1 MQFFIFMTCMLCGI
15 VSGVVYDV
23 LFIARAVLCG
33 VDKSAYTVKDKI
45 FIIAAD
51 ILYCLVFAAGFIF
64 TSVMFDFEGLRL
76 YMLIGCV
83 LGALI
88 YLKSFHLIVAFFCKK
103 VYNGITK
110 RKEKSG
116 GRTKANSNGGGD
128 NGERDSVDSDFDRR
142 DNLSDNS
149 NRYRKRAK
157 KGAAKRN
164 RRIRATGS
172 SRRKELGLS

>member
-1 MQFFIFMTCMLCGI
+1 MQFFIFMVCLLCGI

-23 LFIARAVLCG
+23 LFVARTVLCG
-33 VDKSAYTVKDKI
+33 VDKSVYTVKDKI

-76 YMLIGCV
+76 YMLIGCL

-88 YLKSFHLIVAFFCKK
+88 YLKSFHLIVAFLCKK

-110 RKEKSG
+110 LKEKNG
-116 GRTKANSNGGGD
+116 GRTKADTNGCGDNRQRDTVGGD
-128 NGERDSVDSDFDRR
+128 SDRR
-142 DNLSDNS
+142 DNLPTRF
-149 NRYRKRAK
+149 NRLRKQSK
-157 KGAAKRN
+157 KGADKRNKRIRTEVRAKRKKSG
-164 RRIRATGS
+164 IS
-172 SRRKELGLS
+172 

>member
-1 MQFFIFMTCMLCGI
+1 MICLFCGI

-23 LFIARAVLCG
+23 LYIARTVLCG
-33 VDKSAYTVKDKI
+33 VDKTAYTVKDKI

-51 ILYCLVFAAGFIF
+51 FLYCLVFAAGYIF

-76 YMLIGCV
+76 YMLIGCI

-110 RKEKSG
+110 RKEKHG
-116 GRTKANSNGGGD
+116 GRTKAPATGGGD
-128 NGERDSVDSDFDRR
+128 NGQLNTVDSNSDRSG
-142 DNLSDNS
+142 NLSVGVDS
-149 NRYRKRAK
+149 GGKQTKKRHK
-157 KGAAKRN
+157 KRN
-164 RRIRATGS
+164 SSVRRAVGKRSKG
-172 SRRKELGLS
+172 LGLS

>member
-1 MQFFIFMTCMLCGI
+1 MICLFCGI

-23 LFIARAVLCG
+23 LYIARAVLCG

-103 VYNGITK
+103 VYNNFTK

-116 GRTKANSNGGGD
+116 GRTKAYSNGSGD
-128 NGERDSVDSDFDRR
+128 NVQRDSVDSDFDRR
-142 DNLSDNS
+142 DNLSVNS

-157 KGAAKRN
+157 KGAGKRN
-164 RRIRATGS
+164 KRIRTAGRT
-172 SRRKELGLS
+172 RTKKLGLS